1 MLGCA
6 NSHTL
11 SCVRDLKEMTESEK
25 MGDFVLYDSASLYPS
40 HLFLLFTS
48 KSLETIT
55 QSYLSEYA
63 CRGLTIA
70 LSRKSV
76 AQL

>member
-1 MLGCA
+1 MLDCA

-25 MGDFVLYDSASLYPS
+25 MGDFVLYDSASLYPLQL
-40 HLFLLFTS
+40 LFLFTS

-55 QSYLSEYA
+55 QFYLSGHA